1 MDIKNV
7 IPQIGVNASSAS
19 VKITNKDPAVT
30 GKQSKAT
37 VDSQDL
43 LEESQSLTT
52 PKLGEYVGAEKRDID
67 QAVAQVNTLFQAEQR
82 KLSFSVNETT
92 KDLVVEVRDAETDE
106 VIRQIPPEFVVRL
119 AERMHEIAADE
130 TKGVLLRDQ
139 A

>member
-7 IPQIGVNASSAS
+7 IPQAGVNASSAS
-19 VKITNKDPAVT
+19 VKISNKDPVQT
-30 GKQSKAT
+30 GKQSKST

-67 QAVAQVNTLFQAEQR
+67 QAVAKVNTLFQAEQR

-92 KDLVVEVRDAETDE
+92 KDLVIEVRDAETDE
-106 VIRQIPPEFVVRL
+106 VIRQIPPEFVVKL
-119 AERMHEIAADE
+119 AERMHDTAADE
-130 TKGVLLRDQ
+130 SIGVLLRDQ